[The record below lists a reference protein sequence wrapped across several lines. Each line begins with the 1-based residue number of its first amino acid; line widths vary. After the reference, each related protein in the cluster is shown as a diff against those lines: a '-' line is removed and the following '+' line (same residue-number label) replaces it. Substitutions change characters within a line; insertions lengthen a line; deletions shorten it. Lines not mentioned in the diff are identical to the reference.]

1 MSRRRRR
8 KDTLGALG
16 GPRGVGEGCVA
27 RSVPSRRGLAVARA
41 APSVPAILWLAA
53 HPRRRLQAARFATR
67 AATRTAKGSEWC
79 VSKSVDTRQAA
90 QRGGGLDTRAPGA
103 QGLSAGLARERRA
116 AAKAEQLLVD
126 LQIVSV
132 LNCSASSNFS
142 WRSCPFNSSPRVWRA
157 PPHLEGG
164 HPLAP
169 WRLAAPPP
177 PRPRVPLG
185 LGA

>member
-1 MSRRRRR
+1 MWLRPPLDLPFGEAAGLCSPLPLHLFFFLRRFAGLVWLSRAHRAGCPLGRRRRR
-8 KDTLGALG
+8 EDTLGALDG
-16 GPRGVGEGCVA
+16 LAGVGEDCVA

-67 AATRTAKGSEWC
+67 AATRTAKGSEC

-90 QRGGGLDTRAPGA
+90 QRGGGLNTRAPGA

-126 LQIVSV
+126 L
-132 LNCSASSNFS
+132 
-142 WRSCPFNSSPRVWRA
+142 
-157 PPHLEGG
+157 
-164 HPLAP
+164 
-169 WRLAAPPP
+169 
-177 PRPRVPLG
+177 
-185 LGA
+185 